1 MPAVVREI
9 VEGITW
15 LALFGAVISAVRLWW
30 LGRKGRQL
38 IEYDQPVE
46 QVFL

>member
-1 MPAVVREI
+1 MTMPAVVREI

-30 LGRKGRQL
+30 LGRKGR
-38 IEYDQPVE
+38 
-46 QVFL
+46 